1 MDVRKLSRG
10 DAVIGVAAVLIFI
23 FSFFDYIGVKG
34 EVPRG
39 FDGSWSAWSGTM
51 APVIFAVVL
60 TPIIAAALFI
70 LGGLLPQLRD
80 RQILGLT
87 ARQWALPLAV
97 VSPIN
102 ALWSIGR
109 ASDGLEMKAG
119 GILIVLLVLVLSGAL
134 IATSLV
140 PALQAPL
147 LGAGGPSAAPQ
158 GQYGGPQGQ
167 QQFGGAPYGGP
178 QGPQAGQGP
187 QSYGGAPQ
195 PGGFGGPAPQGPQGG
210 FGGPGPQGPQGPGG
224 MQQPAPGGAPGG
236 ARAPFQPFWFSVP
249 DSRPMLDEHTNQEK
263 GVLNTGVWYLAVAEH
278 PNGLLVEVDNVRG
291 VLQNTIG
298 IQRS

>member
-23 FSFFDYIGVKG
+23 FSFFDYIGLKS
-34 EVPRG
+34 EFRG
-39 FDGSWSAWSGTM
+39 VDGSASAWSGDV
-51 APVIFAVVL
+51 APVVFACVL
-60 TPIIAAALFI
+60 TPIIAGVLFI
-70 LGGLLPQLRD
+70 LGGLLPQLQD
-80 RQILGLT
+80 KQILGLT

-102 ALWSIGR
+102 ALWSIAR

-119 GILIVLLVLVLSGAL
+119 GILVVLSVLVLSGAL
-134 IATSLV
+134 IATSVV
-140 PALQAPL
+140 PALQVPL
-147 LGAGGPSAAPQ
+147 LGAGGPRPGAGQP
-158 GQYGGPQGQ
+158 GQYGAPQGQ

-178 QGPQAGQGP
+178 QGPQGQQP
-187 QSYGGAPQ
+187 YGGAPQ
-195 PGGFGGPAPQGPQGG
+195 QGGFGGPAPQGPQGPQGG
-210 FGGPGPQGPQGPGG
+210 FGAPGPQGPGG
-224 MQQPAPGGAPGG
+224 GQQPAPGG
-236 ARAPFQPFWFSVP
+236 APFQPFWFSVP

-291 VLQNTIG
+291 VLQNTMG

>member
-23 FSFFDYIGVKG
+23 FSFLDYVGTKSG
-34 EVPRG
+34 YAARG
-39 FDGSWSAWSGTM
+39 IDYSWNAWSGTL
-51 APVIFAVVL
+51 APIVFAVVL
-60 TPIIAAALFI
+60 TPILAGALFV
-70 LGGLLPQLRD
+70 LGGLLPQLKD
-80 RQILGLT
+80 KQILGLT
-87 ARQWALPLAV
+87 ARQWAVPLAA

-102 ALWSIGR
+102 ALWSIGH
-109 ASDGLEMKAG
+109 ADNGVEMKFG
-119 GILIVLLVLVLSGAL
+119 GIMIILLVIVLSAAV
-134 IATSLV
+134 IATAVV

-147 LGAGGPSAAPQ
+147 LGAGGPAPAPQ
-158 GQYGGPQGQ
+158 GQYGAPQGQ
-167 QQFGGAPYGGP
+167 QQYGGAPYGGP
-178 QGPQAGQGP
+178 QGPQGP

-195 PGGFGGPAPQGPQGG
+195 QAGFGAPAPQGPQGG
-210 FGGPGPQGPQGPGG
+210 FGAPQGPGA
-224 MQQPAPGGAPGG
+224 QQPTPGNPPAG

-291 VLQNTIG
+291 VLQNTMG

>member
-23 FSFFDYIGVKG
+23 FSFLDYIGAK
-34 EVPRG
+34 
-39 FDGSWSAWSGTM
+39 DGLGRSSDFTWNAWSGFL
-51 APVIFAVVL
+51 APTISAVVL
-60 TPIIAAALFI
+60 TPIIAGVLFI

-87 ARQWALPLAV
+87 ARQWALPLAAI
-97 VSPIN
+97 SPIN
-102 ALWSIGR
+102 ALWSIGG
-109 ASDGLEMKAG
+109 ADDGLEMKFG
-119 GILIVLLVLVLSGAL
+119 GIIIILLVLVLSGTL
-134 IATSLV
+134 IATTLV

-147 LGAGGPSAAPQ
+147 LGAAGPAAGPQ
-158 GQYGGPQGQ
+158 GQFGGPQGQ
-167 QQFGGAPYGGP
+167 QQYGGAPYGGQP
-178 QGPQAGQGP
+178 GPQGP

-195 PGGFGGPAPQGPQGG
+195 PGGFGGPAPQGPQGPQGG
-210 FGGPGPQGPQGPGG
+210 FGAPGPQGPGA
-224 MQQPAPGGAPGG
+224 QQPNPAGAPGG
-236 ARAPFQPFWFSVP
+236 APFQPFWFSVP

>member
-23 FSFFDYIGVKG
+23 FSFFDYVGVKG

-39 FDGSWSAWSGTM
+39 FDGAWSAWSGTM
-51 APVIFAVVL
+51 APVIFACVL

-70 LGGLLPQLRD
+70 LGGLLPPLRD
-80 RQILGLT
+80 KQILGLT

-134 IATSLV
+134 IATSVV

-147 LGAGGPSAAPQ
+147 LGAGGPGAGAGQP

-178 QGPQAGQGP
+178 QGPQGQQP
-187 QSYGGAPQ
+187 YGGAPQ
-195 PGGFGGPAPQGPQGG
+195 QGGFGGPAPQGPQGPQGG
-210 FGGPGPQGPQGPGG
+210 FGAPGPQGPGG
-224 MQQPAPGGAPGG
+224 GQQPAPGG
-236 ARAPFQPFWFSVP
+236 APFQPFWFSVP

-291 VLQNTIG
+291 VLQNTMG

>member
-51 APVIFAVVL
+51 APVIFACVL
-60 TPIIAAALFI
+60 TPIIAGALFI

-80 RQILGLT
+80 KQILGLT

-134 IATSLV
+134 IATSVV

-147 LGAGGPSAAPQ
+147 LGAGGPGAGAGQP
-158 GQYGGPQGQ
+158 GQYGAPQGQ

-178 QGPQAGQGP
+178 QGPQGQQP
-187 QSYGGAPQ
+187 YGGAPQ
-195 PGGFGGPAPQGPQGG
+195 QGGFGGPAPQGPQGPQGG
-210 FGGPGPQGPQGPGG
+210 FGAPGPQGPGG
-224 MQQPAPGGAPGG
+224 GQQPAPGG
-236 ARAPFQPFWFSVP
+236 APFQPFWFSVP

-291 VLQNTIG
+291 VLQNTMG

>member
-23 FSFFDYIGVKG
+23 FSFLDYIGSKDVTVG
-34 EVPRG
+34 GRTYSASVN
-39 FDGSWSAWSGTM
+39 AWSGDI
-51 APVIFAVVL
+51 APTIFAVVL
-60 TPIIAAALFI
+60 TPIIAAVLYI
-70 LGGLLPQLRD
+70 LGGLLPQLGE

-87 ARQWALPLAV
+87 VRQWALPLAV

-102 ALWSIGR
+102 ALWSINR
-109 ASDGLEMKAG
+109 AGDGAEMKFG
-119 GILIVLLVLVLSGAL
+119 GIIIILLVLVLA
-134 IATSLV
+134 ATMVAVTLV

-147 LGAGGPSAAPQ
+147 LGAGGRGPGA
-158 GQYGGPQGQ
+158 GQPGPYGAPQGQ

-178 QGPQAGQGP
+178 QGPQGQQP
-187 QSYGGAPQ
+187 YGGAPQ
-195 PGGFGGPAPQGPQGG
+195 QGGFGGPAPQGPQGPQGG
-210 FGGPGPQGPQGPGG
+210 FGAPGPQGPGG
-224 MQQPAPGGAPGG
+224 GQQPAPGG
-236 ARAPFQPFWFSVP
+236 APFQPFWFSVP

-291 VLQNTIG
+291 VLQNTMG

>member
-23 FSFFDYIGVKG
+23 FSLFDYIGFKS
-34 EVPRG
+34 EIRG
-39 FDGSWSAWSGTM
+39 VDGAASAWSGDV
-51 APVIFAVVL
+51 APVIFACVL
-60 TPIIAAALFI
+60 TPIIAGVLFI
-70 LGGLLPQLRD
+70 LGGLMPQLREK
-80 RQILGLT
+80 QILGLT

-119 GILIVLLVLVLSGAL
+119 GILVILSVLVLSGAL
-134 IATSLV
+134 IATSVV

-147 LGAGGPSAAPQ
+147 LGAGGPSAGQAN
-158 GQYGGPQGQ
+158 QYGGPQSQ

-178 QGPQAGQGP
+178 QGPQGQ
-187 QSYGGAPQ
+187 QQFGGAPQ
-195 PGGFGGPAPQGPQGG
+195 QGGFGGPAPQGPQGPQGG
-210 FGGPGPQGPQGPGG
+210 FGAPGPQGPGG
-224 MQQPAPGGAPGG
+224 GQQPAPGG
-236 ARAPFQPFWFSVP
+236 APFQPFWFSVP

-291 VLQNTIG
+291 VLQNTMG

>member
-23 FSFFDYIGVKG
+23 FSFFNYIKSTRSDEGVN
-34 EVPRG
+34 
-39 FDGSWSAWSGTM
+39 AWSSHL
-51 APVIFAVVL
+51 APTVFVVVL

-80 RQILGLT
+80 KPILGLT
-87 ARQWALPLAV
+87 ARQWALPLTILA
-97 VSPIN
+97 PIS
-102 ALWSIGR
+102 ALWSI
-109 ASDGLEMKAG
+109 AQADSDLGIEMGIG
-119 GILIVLLVLVLSGAL
+119 GIFLILLVIVLVVTM
-134 IATSLV
+134 IATTV
-140 PALQAPL
+140 MPALQAPL
-147 LGAGGPSAAPQ
+147 LGAAGPAAGPQ

-167 QQFGGAPYGGP
+167 QQYGGAPFGGP
-178 QGPQAGQGP
+178 QGPQGP

-195 PGGFGGPAPQGPQGG
+195 QGGFGGPAPQGPQGG
-210 FGGPGPQGPQGPGG
+210 FGAPGPQGPQGPGG

-236 ARAPFQPFWFSVP
+236 THAPFQPFWFSVP